1 MKASSFLL
9 VIVQLSCI
17 AFFLITANFSSFHFL
32 NWLLLLGS
40 LVLALVALAVMRLR
54 NFSVMPEPK
63 VQSTLIKNGPYAY
76 IRHPMYAS
84 LLLFCLSFLLNS
96 FTLTNLL
103 IYVVLAVDLIF
114 KIIKEEK
121 YLATTHIQY
130 SSYIKTT
137 KRLIPF
143 IW

>member
-1 MKASSFLL
+1 MSHPDHS
-9 VIVQLSCI
+9 LSI
-17 AFFLITANFSSFHFL
+17 SEFDYTRIT
-32 NWLLLLGS
+32 NWLLLLEFS
-40 LVLALVALAVMRLR
+40 VLGLVALAVMRLS
-54 NFSVMPEPK
+54 NFSVMPEPRIRSNL
-63 VQSTLIKNGPYAY
+63 VKNGPYAY

-96 FTLTNLL
+96 FTITKLL
-103 IYVVLAVDLIF
+103 IYVVLAALLIF
-114 KIIKEEK
+114 KIRKEEK
-121 YLATTHIQY
+121 NLITTHAQY

>member
-1 MKASSFLL
+1 MKVTSLLL
-9 VIVQLSCI
+9 VGVQLSCI

-40 LVLALVALAVMRLR
+40 SVLGLVALAVMRLS
-54 NFSVMPEPK
+54 NFSVMPEPRIRSNL
-63 VQSTLIKNGPYAY
+63 VKNGPYAY

-84 LLLFCLSFLLNS
+84 LLLFCLSFLINS
-96 FTLTNLL
+96 FTITKLL
-103 IYVVLAVDLIF
+103 IYVVLAALLIF
-114 KIIKEEK
+114 KIRKEEK
-121 YLATTHIQY
+121 YLITTHAQY